1 MARSVARFVSVVDV
15 AKKVSDVNHAE
26 HHVERHVEHHVEH
39 RTINYT

>member
-26 HHVERHVEHHVEH
+26 HHVERHVEH